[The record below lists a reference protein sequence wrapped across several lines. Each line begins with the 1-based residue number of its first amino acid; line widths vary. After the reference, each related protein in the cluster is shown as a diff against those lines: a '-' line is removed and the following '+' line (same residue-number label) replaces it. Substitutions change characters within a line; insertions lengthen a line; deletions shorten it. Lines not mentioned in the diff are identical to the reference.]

1 MIRLSDGFNMISK
14 FHFSTVALGL
24 LFIFASTSFAEDI
37 IAKTSNGSTVI
48 LHDDGRWEYYQN
60 NAQIRDIRP
69 EAIPEDAKFEV
80 SVLYENIE
88 KLKKNKRMMLEA
100 DFATEEE
107 IKDSLRALP
116 KGGIIYFQVPT
127 KQIKKGFARV
137 LTYSIYDKGK
147 TPIFTKTVSDT
158 EATPSEDH
166 GVSNLLVV
174 PVYGKP
180 KTNMMKAVVES
191 NDGRR
196 ETLEIDIPI
205 K

>member
-1 MIRLSDGFNMISK
+1 MTI
-14 FHFSTVALGL
+14 GL
-24 LFIFASTSFAEDI
+24 LFILVSASFAEDI

-48 LHDDGRWEYYQN
+48 LHDNGRWEYYQN
-60 NAQIRDIRP
+60 NSQIRDIRP

-88 KLKKNKRMMLEA
+88 KLKKDKRMMLEA
-100 DFATEEE
+100 EFATEEE

-127 KQIKKGFARV
+127 KQIKKGFSRE
-137 LTYSIYDKGK
+137 LTYSVYDKGK
-147 TPIFTKTVSDT
+147 TPIFTKTVSDA
-158 EATPSEDH
+158 EATPSEDS
-166 GVSNLLVV
+166 GISNLLVV

-180 KTNMMKAVVES
+180 KTNMMRAVVES
-191 NDGRR
+191 NDGRH
-196 ETLEIDIPI
+196 ESLEIDIPI